1 MLLVM
6 KLAVLHLS
14 QYDTIFLVMQL
25 SVAARK
31 RETGLNPFYQPLPPP
46 PFFDRAMRNQDVGVT
61 GWMNGLTWD
70 LNMRMQMFEKKSGKK
85 MPPHLTTR

>member
-31 RETGLNPFYQPLPPP
+31 RETGLTLFISLGFGYEN
-46 PFFDRAMRNQDVGVT
+46 ADV
-61 GWMNGLTWD
+61 
-70 LNMRMQMFEKKSGKK
+70 
-85 MPPHLTTR
+85 

>member
-31 RETGLNPFYQPLPPP
+31 RETGVNPFYQPLPPP
-46 PFFDRAMRNQDVGVT
+46 SFFWQGDAEPRCRRDGMDERTDLGFEYENADVWEEVG
-61 GWMNGLTWD
+61 
-70 LNMRMQMFEKKSGKK
+70 
-85 MPPHLTTR
+85 